1 MTASD
6 GFYEK
11 AFLKNFVIFT
21 GRKDPVRS
29 SCPEVLGKKGV
40 LRNFAKQTGKHLFS
54 GNNSQGTE
62 STKLPLLLNIKC
74 SI

>member
-6 GFYEK
+6 SFYEK

-21 GRKDPVRS
+21 GGKDPVRS

-40 LRNFAKQTGKHLFS
+40 PRTSAND
-54 GNNSQGTE
+54 
-62 STKLPLLLNIKC
+62 C
-74 SI
+74 S

>member
-21 GRKDPVRS
+21 GGKDPVRS

-40 LRNFAKQTGKHLFS
+40 PRTSANDCSWKYVHE
-54 GNNSQGTE
+54 TE
-62 STKLPLLLNIKC
+62 KN
-74 SI
+74 